1 MKLPCKSL
9 ILASQ
14 SPARKMLLESLGVAV
29 ITSPTHCDESH
40 NIEDYRIATREI
52 ALRKLYHFIRS
63 HHDIEFPV
71 IAADTMIKVGSSI
84 LGKPI
89 NRSDA
94 KAQLSLLS
102 GSVHS
107 VCSGYAI
114 FLPYKKRIYSGFDE
128 AFVEFHPLTHTD
140 IENYLDS
147 EEYVGAAASYRI
159 QGKGNELISSIKGDI
174 TTIVG
179 LPIMVISAIL
189 TEPENFNYQEY
200 PPQGE
205 K

>member
-1 MKLPCKSL
+1 
-9 ILASQ
+9 
-14 SPARKMLLESLGVAV
+14 MLLESLGVAV

-128 AFVEFHPLTHTD
+128 AL
-140 IENYLDS
+140 L
-147 EEYVGAAASYRI
+147 
-159 QGKGNELISSIKGDI
+159 
-174 TTIVG
+174 
-179 LPIMVISAIL
+179 
-189 TEPENFNYQEY
+189 NFIR
-200 PPQGE
+200 
-205 K
+205 